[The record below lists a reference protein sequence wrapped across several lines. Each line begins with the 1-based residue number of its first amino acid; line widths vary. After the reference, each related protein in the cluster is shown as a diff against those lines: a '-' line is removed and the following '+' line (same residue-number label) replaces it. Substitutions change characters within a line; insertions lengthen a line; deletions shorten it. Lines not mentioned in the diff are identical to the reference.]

1 MLSKVSDGAVLAAII
16 SALVS
21 MVVLA
26 GQRKQN
32 KKLIKANV
40 IVQQRIEWMGK
51 VRELT
56 AEYITEI
63 SKINSILYFL
73 LNAVDA
79 ENKDEYKKIMNE
91 FIQVRNNS
99 NDLYLRLCLYFN
111 NEEEHSNLINLMK
124 DFQIELIKFIEHEKK
139 SEGLNPSYIY
149 EFAPNTDGLQMI
161 MINEIRKYLK
171 DEWERVKEE
180 VN

>member
-1 MLSKVSDGAVLAAII
+1 MLFKVSDGAVLAAII
-16 SALVS
+16 SAVVS

-26 GQRKQN
+26 GQRKQS

-63 SKINSILYFL
+63 SKINTILYFL
-73 LNAVDA
+73 LNAVHA
-79 ENKDEYKKIMNE
+79 QNEDEYNKIMNE
-91 FIQVRNNS
+91 FVQVRNNS
-99 NDLYLRLCLYFN
+99 NEIFLRLCLYFS
-111 NEEEHSNLINLMK
+111 NEEEHSYLINLMK
-124 DFQIELIKFIEHEKK
+124 EFQIKLIEFIEYEKK
-139 SEGLNPSYIY
+139 SEGLNPSYISD
-149 EFAPNTDGLQMI
+149 FAPNTDGLQMI
-161 MINEIRKYLK
+161 IVKEIRKYLK
-171 DEWERVKEE
+171 DEWEGVKKE